1 LGINIDIDYKIEQ
14 KENVDWIE
22 RYKASIEPIEV
33 GRFYIYPSWYEPKE
47 GKINIKID
55 PALAFGSGHHATKYS
70 SLEALIDMFK
80 PG

>member
-33 GRFYIYPSWYEPKE
+33 GRFYIYPSWYEQRR
-47 GKINIKID
+47 GR
-55 PALAFGSGHHATKYS
+55 
-70 SLEALIDMFK
+70 
-80 PG
+80 